1 MIRRQICSNRRL
13 PLLIPA
19 IVLTVMPLPAVAQ
32 GQAAQL
38 DPFRP
43 LPPGTVVDA
52 AGPVVPVVPP
62 PPSNAVVIP
71 PIDAEVV
78 WSRLVDVVD
87 DYFTIDSERRVVFAA
102 GVPTEGRIDT
112 FPQTGATL
120 LEPWRGDSVGFRERL
135 ECTLQSIRR
144 RGTIRMQPDPAGWRI
159 EAVVDKELENLPRPM
174 QATTG
179 GATFRNDDSLYRY
192 GTPLPTLGQQVGDQ
206 PRPVASPTRNA
217 GWIPLGR
224 DPLLERRMLDTL
236 LARLGVAAVPQ
247 GRPYYQPPEA
257 AGQPVPGIGRPI
269 PPEELPPGAIIAPGP
284 PVPVESLPPPAA
296 VPLTPP

>member
-19 IVLTVMPLPAVAQ
+19 IVLAVMPLPAVAQ

-112 FPQTGATL
+112 FPQSAGGARSGCS
-120 LEPWRGDSVGFRERL
+120 P
-135 ECTLQSIRR
+135 IRR
-144 RGTIRMQPDPAGWRI
+144 AGGSRRW
-159 EAVVDKELENLPRPM
+159 
-174 QATTG
+174 
-179 GATFRNDDSLYRY
+179 S
-192 GTPLPTLGQQVGDQ
+192 
-206 PRPVASPTRNA
+206 TRN
-217 GWIPLGR
+217 LKTCRGR
-224 DPLLERRMLDTL
+224 
-236 LARLGVAAVPQ
+236 
-247 GRPYYQPPEA
+247 
-257 AGQPVPGIGRPI
+257 
-269 PPEELPPGAIIAPGP
+269 
-284 PVPVESLPPPAA
+284 
-296 VPLTPP
+296 